1 MIISIF
7 YCLNYLLDNDGWML
21 HRNPVTDSMVFIVG
35 LYLAIYLAI
44 TVAFTLP
51 LALSF
56 PYLFLCPVFVL
67 ASFERSFFVAFGRE
81 RTVKLLRTKEYDED
95 EDGDQQGMKNPD
107 GSWREG
113 WSEEEHRK
121 AMAAQMLLKRLTAYS
136 VFLWSVF
143 AIMLFP
149 LYQGEA
155 YGQIVEEA
163 VENVIPSL
171 RFWTPKFTV
180 EMFAWPK
187 DLPLPDQV
195 AFAVSLSVLSLEY
208 LPLVWG
214 LAMERLFPWGHSSSF
229 Y

>member
-1 MIISIF
+1 
-7 YCLNYLLDNDGWML
+7 
-21 HRNPVTDSMVFIVG
+21 
-35 LYLAIYLAI
+35 
-44 TVAFTLP
+44 
-51 LALSF
+51 
-56 PYLFLCPVFVL
+56 
-67 ASFERSFFVAFGRE
+67 
-81 RTVKLLRTKEYDED
+81 
-95 EDGDQQGMKNPD
+95 
-107 GSWREG
+107 
-113 WSEEEHRK
+113 
-121 AMAAQMLLKRLTAYS
+121 MAAQMLLKRLTAYS

-143 AIMLFP
+143 ATMLFP

-163 VENVIPSL
+163 VENVVPSL

-214 LAMERLFPWGHSSSF
+214 LAMERLFPRGHSSSR

>member
-1 MIISIF
+1 MANSKRGTS
-7 YCLNYLLDNDGWML
+7 LDRPAHERGD
-21 HRNPVTDSMVFIVG
+21 
-35 LYLAIYLAI
+35 
-44 TVAFTLP
+44 LP
-51 LALSF
+51 
-56 PYLFLCPVFVL
+56 
-67 ASFERSFFVAFGRE
+67 
-81 RTVKLLRTKEYDED
+81 RTKEYNQRE
-95 EDGDQQGMKNPD
+95 EYGADGFIQVQLGMKNPD
-107 GSWREG
+107 GSWTEG

-163 VENVIPSL
+163 VENVVPSL

-214 LAMERLFPWGHSSSF
+214 LAMERLFPRGHSSNF